1 MAKEQ
6 VLLFIAS
13 LQENNPFDTIF
24 FSDGE
29 NEVRPFEGYMMTN
42 LFSTEFE
49 DVIVRFYSRVK
60 EKDDAWRRVF
70 EEWRKK
76 KYAYKKVFSDM
87 EHTA

>member
-1 MAKEQ
+1 M
-6 VLLFIAS
+6 
-13 LQENNPFDTIF
+13 
-24 FSDGE
+24 
-29 NEVRPFEGYMMTN
+29 RPFEGYMMTN

-76 KYAYKKVFSDM
+76 KYAYKKDFSDM

>member
-1 MAKEQ
+1 MSI
-6 VLLFIAS
+6 L
-13 LQENNPFDTIF
+13 
-24 FSDGE
+24 
-29 NEVRPFEGYMMTN
+29 EGYMMTN

-76 KYAYKKVFSDM
+76 NYPYKNDYSYM
-87 EHTA
+87 EHMA

>member
-1 MAKEQ
+1 
-6 VLLFIAS
+6 
-13 LQENNPFDTIF
+13 
-24 FSDGE
+24 
-29 NEVRPFEGYMMTN
+29 MMTN
-42 LFSTEFE
+42 LYSTEFE

-76 KYAYKKVFSDM
+76 KYAYKKDFSDM

>member
-1 MAKEQ
+1 MR
-6 VLLFIAS
+6 I
-13 LQENNPFDTIF
+13 
-24 FSDGE
+24 
-29 NEVRPFEGYMMTN
+29 FEGYMMTN
-42 LFSTEFE
+42 LYSTEFE

-76 KYAYKKVFSDM
+76 KYAYKKDFSDM